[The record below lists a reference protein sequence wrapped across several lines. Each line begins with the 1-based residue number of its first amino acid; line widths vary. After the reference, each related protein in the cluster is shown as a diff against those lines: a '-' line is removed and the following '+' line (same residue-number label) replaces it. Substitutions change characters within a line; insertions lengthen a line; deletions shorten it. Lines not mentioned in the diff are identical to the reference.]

1 MQWENKCVRMPPLAV
16 LLSRS
21 TWFLVQGFSLPMQK
35 MRSGITEQLHCIDL
49 YFQALHAE
57 LMPGNCYSMLQ
68 LLPSA
73 GKLRTA
79 SVENKKKVKA
89 VVNAIYSF
97 YRIFL
102 SRTQTNKAFSYTL
115 HIIPGSFGSLQC
127 DSLKHISFESV
138 LEEPKV
144 R

>member
-16 LLSRS
+16 LLSHS
-21 TWFLVQGFSLPMQK
+21 TWFLVQGSSLSLQK
-35 MRSGITEQLHCIDL
+35 MRSGTTEQLHCIDL
-49 YFQALHAE
+49 YSQALHAV

-68 LLPSA
+68 LLASA

-79 SVENKKKVKA
+79 SAENKKMVKA
-89 VVNAIYSF
+89 VVNAIYSL

-102 SRTQTNKAFSYTL
+102 PRTQTNKALSYTL
-115 HIIPGSFGSLQC
+115 CIIPGSFGSLKC
-127 DSLKHISFESV
+127 ENLKHISFESV